1 MKANVIKKFRDKND
15 IQKDGKGKLYKAK
28 SVFEASEERIDE
40 LSKLGYVEKEKPQN
54 DPRLDGN
61 VEEVKA
67 IVEGLEK
74 EELETLLAE
83 EKGNKNRKGVV
94 EHIEELIAAFE
105 DESE

>member
-1 MKANVIKKFRDKND
+1 MKSNVIKKFRDKND
-15 IQKDGKGKLYKAK
+15 KQKDGKGKLYKVN
-28 SVFEASEERIDE
+28 SIFEASEERINE

-54 DPRLDGN
+54 DPRLDGK

-67 IVEGLEK
+67 TVEGLGKEDLENLLTEEK
-74 EELETLLAE
+74 E
-83 EKGNKNRKGVV
+83 NKNRKGVI